1 MAAGWEMYNYTLF
14 IIALTFW
21 LIRHD
26 IIKFSSIFVLQKFD
40 TVEIEHNLDEK
51 IRNLIKE
58 TFY

>member
-1 MAAGWEMYNYTLF
+1 MAAGLEMYNYTLF

-21 LIRHD
+21 LIRHE
-26 IIKFSSIFVLQKFD
+26 ITKFSSIFVLQKFD
-40 TVEIEHNLDEK
+40 TMEIEYNLDKK